1 MHQPISLSSVSA
13 CCITV
18 GFAKYNYRNPS
29 EKLAI
34 SATCSYTWTNLLDI
48 SYYFYM
54 LVYVFLVGLHYK
66 KETIWQMVRLF
77 SDCLSP
83 TKEVKSIYVLL
94 GLRLPTSSL

>member
-48 SYYFYM
+48 F
-54 LVYVFLVGLHYK
+54 LHAGVCVFG
-66 KETIWQMVRLF
+66 
-77 SDCLSP
+77 
-83 TKEVKSIYVLL
+83 
-94 GLRLPTSSL
+94 GSSLQEGNNMANG